1 MPRATEPPEPPDTP
15 LSAHE
20 NLALRGALALELI
33 NTETL
38 DRGKKHDALSSPE
51 ALARW
56 WAKTCERYPDQCVIA
71 GAEASIAWTSG
82 LLEAIKALRM
92 ALRTLAT
99 RVVEQQA
106 VEEEDLKPVNAVLA
120 LGYSALER
128 TGQGTVKAVMRLR
141 DPEQGS
147 ILAPIARSALQLF
160 TEADWRRLHQCK
172 HDRCIVFFY
181 DTTKSGTR
189 RWCSPACMNR
199 ARSIQH
205 YYLTRKAA
213 AQESK

>member
-1 MPRATEPPEPPDTP
+1 MIKTAEPPEIPQT
-15 LSAHE
+15 LSSVHE
-20 NLALRGALALELI
+20 AVALRGALALELI

-38 DRGKKHDALSSPE
+38 DRGKKHDSLSSPE

-56 WAKTCERYPDQCVIA
+56 WEGICTHYPDQCVIA
-71 GAEASIAWTSG
+71 GAGAPIAWTSD
-82 LLEAIKALRM
+82 LLDVVKALRR
-92 ALRTLAT
+92 ALRTLLT
-99 RVVEQQA
+99 HVIEQQV
-106 VEEEDLKPVNAVLA
+106 VEEEDLQPLNAILA

-128 TGQGTVKAVMRLR
+128 TGEGTIKEVLHLR

-147 ILAPIARSALQLF
+147 LLVPIARSALRLF
-160 TEADWRRLHQCK
+160 TEADWRRLHQCR

-189 RWCSPACMNR
+189 RWCSPGCMNR

-205 YYLTRKAA
+205 YQLTKKAA
-213 AQESK
+213 AQE

>member
-1 MPRATEPPEPPDTP
+1 MPKAAEPPATPHSPP
-15 LSAHE
+15 SAHE
-20 NLALRGALALELI
+20 ALALRGALALELI

-38 DRGKKHDALSSPE
+38 DRGKQHDALTSPE
-51 ALARW
+51 ALAQW
-56 WAKTCERYPDQCVIA
+56 WEDICQHYPDQGGIA
-71 GAEASIAWTSG
+71 GAGAPIVWTSD
-82 LLEAIKALRM
+82 LLDAVRALRR

-99 RVVEQQA
+99 HIIEQQA
-106 VEEEDLKPVNAVLA
+106 VEEEELKPVNAILA

-128 TGQGTVKAVMRLR
+128 TREGTVKAALHLR
-141 DPEQGS
+141 DPEQGRV
-147 ILAPIARSALQLF
+147 LVPIALSALGFF

-189 RWCSPACMNR
+189 RWCSPGCMNR

-205 YYLTRKAA
+205 YQLTKKKAA
-213 AQESK
+213 LK